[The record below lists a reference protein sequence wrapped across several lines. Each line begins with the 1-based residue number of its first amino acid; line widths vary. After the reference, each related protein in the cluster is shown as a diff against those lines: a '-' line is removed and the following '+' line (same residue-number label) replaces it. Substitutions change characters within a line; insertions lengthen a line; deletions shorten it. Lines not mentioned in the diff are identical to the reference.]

1 MIIVGARPNFMKAA
15 PLIAAIREHNQR
27 TVALSPK
34 KQPIEAEKIQGVLVH
49 TGQHYDEALSGSFFA
64 DLELPKPD
72 VHLGVSSYS
81 HAVQTAEIM
90 RRFEE
95 VLMRERPEVVVVV
108 GDVNSTLACALVAAK
123 VSYDSDETRPLIA
136 HVEAGLRS
144 FDRAM
149 PEEVNRI
156 VTDHLSDLLFVT
168 EESGIRNL
176 KNEGIPDYKIH
187 FVGNT
192 MIDSLLVS
200 QKKADRSGILEELGL
215 RNGLS
220 KPLSAN
226 GTRKYALLTLHRP
239 SNVDNREKF
248 LSILEGLRE
257 LSDSCPIFFSAHPR
271 TRKRITEFGFESFFE
286 FNNGESE
293 ASGSKGASPQKGIH
307 ILEPLGYLDC
317 LCLMKHAA
325 LVVTDSG
332 GIQEE
337 TTCLRVP
344 CITVRENTERPI
356 TVSSGTNTI
365 AGTQTERIRNAI
377 KAQTNKVPSARAPEK
392 WDGRAGTRI
401 VEAILLDLH
410 RSRSTMRCSSEDTS
424 RRADSVGDTLVGEYQ
439 RAIE

>member
-1 MIIVGARPNFMKAA
+1 MKIMIVVGARPNFMKAA
-15 PLIAAIREHNQR
+15 PLIAAIRDHNQR
-27 TVALSPK
+27 TVALSPAE
-34 KQPIEAEKIQGVLVH
+34 QPIEDQIEGVLVH

-64 DLELPKPD
+64 DLGLPKPD

-90 RRFEE
+90 LRFEV

-108 GDVNSTLACALVAAK
+108 GDVNSTLACAMVAAK
-123 VSYDSDETRPLIA
+123 VSYDSDETRPMIA

-168 EESGIRNL
+168 EESGVRNL
-176 KNEGIPDYKIH
+176 KNEGIPDNKIR

-192 MIDSLLVS
+192 MIDSLVAY
-200 QKKADRSGILEELGL
+200 QKKADRSGILEKLGL
-215 RNGLS
+215 RNGSS
-220 KPLSAN
+220 KRLSAS
-226 GTRKYALLTLHRP
+226 GTRKYTLLTLHRP
-239 SNVDNREKF
+239 SNVDHRETF

-271 TRKRITEFGFESFFE
+271 TRKRITEFGLEPFFE
-286 FNNGESE
+286 FKDGKAEANGP
-293 ASGSKGASPQKGIH
+293 KDPSPQKGIY
-307 ILEPLGYLDC
+307 ILEPLGYLDF
-317 LCLMKHAA
+317 LCLMKHAV

-337 TTCLRVP
+337 TTYLGVP
-344 CITVRENTERPI
+344 CITVRENTERPV
-356 TVSSGTNTI
+356 TLSTGTNTI
-365 AGTQTERIRNAI
+365 AGTQTQRIRNAI
-377 KAQTNKVPSARAPEK
+377 KAQTKTGPRAQAPEK

-401 VEAILLDLH
+401 IEAILLDLT
-410 RSRSTMRCSSEDTS
+410 RSRSTMRCSFEDTS
-424 RRADSVGDTLVGEYQ
+424 RSADSVPIPG
-439 RAIE
+439 